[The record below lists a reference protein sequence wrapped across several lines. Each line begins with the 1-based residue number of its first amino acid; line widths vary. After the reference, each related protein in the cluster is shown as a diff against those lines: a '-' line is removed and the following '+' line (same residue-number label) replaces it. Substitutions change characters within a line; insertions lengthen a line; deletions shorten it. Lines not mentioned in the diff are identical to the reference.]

1 MGIYWFILI
10 YIILGRVFAKQHK
23 KFYVVSCFM
32 LLILVAGLR
41 NYSVGIDLNKHY
53 ARNFISIANTNWSDL
68 NKFTYIGGYDIGFV
82 VFCKFISYI
91 SSDVQSLIMVTAI
104 ITFGLIGRYIY
115 IYSDDPALETFMFFS
130 SMLYFM
136 YLNIVAQ
143 ALAIAM
149 VTVGLEKLAKKQYL
163 RYILWVIIASTI
175 HSSAI
180 VCIMFI
186 PLTMLPLKKKYVF
199 RYTILVIIAILGFD
213 QISNYM
219 VTNIFTNF
227 SYYLTDS
234 SYADGRGVVLSK
246 FNLFQIAFTVMCVII
261 PYVYLYYEDKSKKI
275 KSCQVKR
282 WKLQSNLRLKKEV
295 VEFTFFNNN
304 FFMYITI
311 TGLVCRVL
319 ITKMVIMERVGY
331 YFYFLGFSVL
341 CKATENIADKKRK
354 KIILIG
360 VYMFM
365 LIFFL
370 LFGKKAG
377 NQSYGVVPYKFL

>member
-186 PLTMLPLKKKYVF
+186 PLTMLPVKKKYVF
-199 RYTILVIIAILGFD
+199 RYRCT
-213 QISNYM
+213 
-219 VTNIFTNF
+219 
-227 SYYLTDS
+227 
-234 SYADGRGVVLSK
+234 
-246 FNLFQIAFTVMCVII
+246 
-261 PYVYLYYEDKSKKI
+261 
-275 KSCQVKR
+275 
-282 WKLQSNLRLKKEV
+282 
-295 VEFTFFNNN
+295 
-304 FFMYITI
+304 
-311 TGLVCRVL
+311 
-319 ITKMVIMERVGY
+319 
-331 YFYFLGFSVL
+331 
-341 CKATENIADKKRK
+341 
-354 KIILIG
+354 
-360 VYMFM
+360 
-365 LIFFL
+365 
-370 LFGKKAG
+370 
-377 NQSYGVVPYKFL
+377 